1 MQKKLKD
8 ARNRLSKLIKRKT
21 ESENKNISFIVNDN
35 TVYTSPTDF
44 KSVANQKTFFAI
56 IRNETKNKRYRITT

>member
-44 KSVANQKTFFAI
+44 KSVANQKRFCNYA
-56 IRNETKNKRYRITT
+56 K

>member
-44 KSVANQKTFFAI
+44 KSVANQKRFAI
-56 IRNETKNKRYRITT
+56 MRNETKNKRYRITT